1 MYEQTVLF
9 LYRFRY
15 AIVVPLAFAMLTLT
29 SAMVTALGSGTVL
42 AAKTPPSQR
51 MTSSAMSDPN
61 FVTNGLSDMMGN
73 AERGFVI
80 VGMGVYKGCKSIT
93 NASVQGSEAT
103 AHGIAVVANGT
114 WHGIAFT
121 GRMVGT
127 GIALTVKGIVGGI
140 VFTVK
145 GLGSILLATVKGIA
159 SASMFVLRVPGK
171 LVGSVAH
178 GSKANALIQPVDTK
192 EKETPVIDAETSAA
206 IVSRF
211 NADQKAKIEAR
222 LAEQIAA
229 NEDLDGLVVAGD
241 AKRGGYPAK
250 YDAPVA
256 QDSLVDSWGMYN
268 RECVSYTAWK
278 VYQTFGTMPNW
289 GGVGNANQWPAD
301 ARAAGIA
308 TGSTPQVHSVAISM
322 RGYYGHAMWVE
333 QVSGNMVYVSQYNYD
348 LHGNYSEMWVNAS
361 QFTYIYFK

>member
-15 AIVVPLAFAMLTLT
+15 AIVVPVALAILTLT

-42 AAKTPPSQR
+42 AAKAAPAQAIST
-51 MTSSAMSDPN
+51 SAMSDPN
-61 FVTNGLSDMMGN
+61 FVTNGFSDMVRSG
-73 AERGFVI
+73 ERSFVI
-80 VGMGVYKGCKSIT
+80 VGMGVYRGCESIT
-93 NASVQGSEAT
+93 NASVQGSKAT
-103 AHGIAVVANGT
+103 AHGMAMAATGT

-121 GRMVGT
+121 GRMIGT
-127 GIALTVKGIVGGI
+127 GIVLTLKGVVGGI
-140 VFTVK
+140 IFTLK
-145 GLGSILLATVKGIA
+145 GTGSIVLFTFKGIA
-159 SASMFVLRVPGK
+159 SAGMFVLRVPAK

-192 EKETPVIDAETSAA
+192 EKEAPVIDAETSAA

-229 NEDLDGLVVAGD
+229 NEDLDGAVVAGD
-241 AKRGGYPAK
+241 PKRGGYPAK
-250 YDAPVA
+250 YDTPVA
-256 QDSLVDSWGMYN
+256 QDSLIDSWGMYN

-278 VYQTFGTMPNW
+278 VYQTFGNMPNW

-308 TGSTPQVHSVAISM
+308 TGSTPQVHAVAISM

-333 QVSGNMVYVSQYNYD
+333 QVSGNMIYVSQYNYD
-348 LHGNYSEMWVNAS
+348 LHGSYSEMWVNAS